1 MDYYTEYVRY
11 KLKYEKLKNKI
22 GGLFP
27 YKMNLNFEFPET
39 RYYEKLYIYNCSL
52 IPGFNY
58 PYVNIEE
65 DISDDV
71 LDKIEKRFEN
81 EYQKTG
87 FNEIS
92 NLINNN
98 NLTVPNNTVFTYVIF
113 PTNRSQIKFGL
124 NHDVTIRFHRVESA
138 FEIHTKHDY
147 IIKRYAEA
155 NGLDP
160 NNIDIYCGGEFKITK
175 NADNE
180 IFIVINRSSGTVS
193 NCWEEGAPEVKLD
206 ELILEKTG
214 IKVQTMQSS
223 MLDKTSNDY
232 NQFFESIDYLKE
244 ISNLGVKLNFYKSC
258 PSQFDREEKPDIK
271 YISDLRKEEP
281 VASSNNSSPKR
292 STRAFRPPP
301 MRKPK
306 RTRFRRSDSDDF

>member
-1 MDYYTEYVRY
+1 MDYYSEYIRY
-11 KLKYEKLKNKI
+11 KLKYEKLKKKI

-52 IPGFNY
+52 LPGFNY
-58 PYVNIEE
+58 SYVNIEE
-65 DISDDV
+65 DIPDDV
-71 LDKIEKRFEN
+71 LDRIEKRFEN

-92 NLINNN
+92 NLVDSNN
-98 NLTVPNNTVFTYVIF
+98 NLTVPNNTVFTYILF
-113 PTNRSQIKFGL
+113 PTNIQQEKFGFK
-124 NHDVTIRFHRVESA
+124 HDVTIRFHRVESA

-147 IIKRYAEA
+147 IIKKYAEA
-155 NGLDP
+155 NNLDQ
-160 NNIDIYCGGEFKITK
+160 NNIDVYCGGEFKITK

-232 NQFFESIDYLKE
+232 NQFFESIDYLRE
-244 ISNLGVKLNFYKSC
+244 ISNLGVKLNFFKSC
-258 PSQFDREEKPDIK
+258 PSQFDREEPDIK

>member
-1 MDYYTEYVRY
+1 MNYYTEYMRY
-11 KLKYEKLKNKI
+11 KLKYEKLKKKI

-52 IPGFNY
+52 LPGFNY

-214 IKVQTMQSS
+214 IKVQTMQNS

-232 NQFFESIDYLKE
+232 NQFFESIDYLRE
-244 ISNLGVKLNFYKSC
+244 ISNLGVKLNFFKSC
-258 PSQFDREEKPDIK
+258 PSQFDREEPDIK

>member
-1 MDYYTEYVRY
+1 MDYYTEYIRY
-11 KLKYEKLKNKI
+11 KLKYGKLKNKI

-232 NQFFESIDYLKE
+232 NQFFESIDYLRD

-258 PSQFDREEKPDIK
+258 PSQFDREEEPDIK

-306 RTRFRRSDSDDF
+306 RTRFRRSYSDDF

>member
-27 YKMNLNFEFPET
+27 YKMILNFEFPET

-52 IPGFNY
+52 LPGFNY
-58 PYVNIEE
+58 PYVNIQE
-65 DISDDV
+65 DIPDEV

-92 NLINNN
+92 NLISNN

-180 IFIVINRSSGTVS
+180 IFIVINRSSGTVR
-193 NCWEEGAPEVKLD
+193 NCWEAGAPEVKLD
-206 ELILEKTG
+206 ELILEKTS
-214 IKVQTMQSS
+214 IQVQTMQNS

-232 NQFFESIDYLKE
+232 NQFFESIDYLRE
-244 ISNLGVKLNFYKSC
+244 ISNLGVKLNFFKRPPC
-258 PSQFDREEKPDIK
+258 QFDRENPDMK

-281 VASSNNSSPKR
+281 VASSSNSSPKR